1 MVAVTGRWGRRHV
14 LVAAPAVQALHEPIA
29 AALGNTGGAG
39 GNVTGGAGGEGV
51 GQGGGGVMDEEGI
64 RLCASGG
71 IRPRQWRRGRL
82 LARCVTVRNS
92 FPMAERGAR
101 NPQLSEMNLH

>member
-1 MVAVTGRWGRRHV
+1 MVAVTGRWGRRDV
-14 LVAAPAVQALHEPIA
+14 LVAAPVVQALHEAIA

-39 GNVTGGAGGEGV
+39 GNAIEHPVGEAV
-51 GQGGGGVMDEEGI
+51 GQGCVGIMDDEGI

-82 LARCVTVRNS
+82 LADCVTVRNS